1 MNNRS
6 GSEGLTVQVLVGPP
20 ALSQF
25 ALQRVQ
31 RHAPNVVYAEFVH
44 LLQVASPLAGE
55 ALERAE
61 GLLRYGP
68 QQQMPEPQGHHSHT
82 VLPRRG
88 TISPWSSKAT
98 DIFALSGLGDV
109 VRVERGVRWFSKDD
123 GALSADEAALLFD
136 RMTEECWRE
145 ENFDQ
150 VFAQS
155 EPALLQSVGAAISR
169 YRGAA
174 NC

>member
-1 MNNRS
+1 MSNTS

-82 VLPRRG
+82 ILP
-88 TISPWSSKAT
+88 
-98 DIFALSGLGDV
+98 
-109 VRVERGVRWFSKDD
+109 
-123 GALSADEAALLFD
+123 
-136 RMTEECWRE
+136 
-145 ENFDQ
+145 
-150 VFAQS
+150 
-155 EPALLQSVGAAISR
+155 GAAPFRPGRARLRIYSLCR
-169 YRGAA
+169 VWGMLSEWSAA
-174 NC
+174 CVGSVKTTVRSVQTKRRCCLIE

>member
-31 RHAPNVVYAEFVH
+31 RQAPNVVYAEFVH

-98 DIFALSGLGDV
+98 DIFALS
-109 VRVERGVRWFSKDD
+109 
-123 GALSADEAALLFD
+123 
-136 RMTEECWRE
+136 
-145 ENFDQ
+145 
-150 VFAQS
+150 
-155 EPALLQSVGAAISR
+155 
-169 YRGAA
+169 
-174 NC
+174 